1 MSTVTFMGQVDIT
14 TTNSLAEYGERG
26 VAPSLQSFT
35 LRLRHDTNAATV
47 FFMIIPQSA
56 LSSEALLGVIKEF
69 VTREGTE
76 YGAVDIS
83 LEAKVRQ
90 VQRQIDRGD
99 VVIVFD
105 EGTESVDLVS
115 KGSQRYKNL
124 LAQSAE

>member
-1 MSTVTFMGQVDIT
+1 MTELHSK
-14 TTNSLAEYGERG
+14 
-26 VAPSLQSFT
+26 VASRYQRRYS
-35 LRLRHDTNAATV
+35 

-83 LEAKVRQ
+83 LETKVKQ